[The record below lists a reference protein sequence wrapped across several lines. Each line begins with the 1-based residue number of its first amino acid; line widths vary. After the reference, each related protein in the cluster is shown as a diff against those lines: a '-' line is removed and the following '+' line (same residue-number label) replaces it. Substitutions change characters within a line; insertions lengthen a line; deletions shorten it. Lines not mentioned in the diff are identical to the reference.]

1 MADRGPERWRAGID
15 ADRRKR
21 PRQPGDRREAL
32 RRLTVT
38 TATAAIALNAL
49 LFAQTGL
56 AASGPGALQG
66 AIASVISA
74 FFPGSNLRPPSAT
87 PTPSAG
93 PPVVTT
99 GGS

>member
-1 MADRGPERWRAGID
+1 MSDRGPEPWRAGID
-15 ADRRKR
+15 AERRMRARR
-21 PRQPGDRREAL
+21 PRDRRETL

-38 TATAAIALNAL
+38 TAVAAAGLNAL
-49 LFAQTGL
+49 LFAQTGI
-56 AASGPGALQG
+56 AAAGPGDIQG

-74 FFPGSNLRPPSAT
+74 FFPGTNLRPPSQNAT
-87 PTPSAG
+87 PAPS